1 MVESQKYC
9 AIMTDKLLGSM
20 GTPLKVEVNG
30 EPVFLCCKG
39 CKAKALRDADATL
52 ATVAKLRSENGEK
65 R

>member
-1 MVESQKYC
+1 
-9 AIMTDKLLGSM
+9 M

-52 ATVAKLRSENGEK
+52 ATVAKLRGENGVK